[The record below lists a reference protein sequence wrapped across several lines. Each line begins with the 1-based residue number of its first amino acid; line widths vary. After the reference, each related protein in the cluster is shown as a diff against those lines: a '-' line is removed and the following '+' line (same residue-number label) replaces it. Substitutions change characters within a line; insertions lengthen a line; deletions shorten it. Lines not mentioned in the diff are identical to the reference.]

1 MDTAAVVTVILL
13 VGTFSGGHMTPFIFL
28 FLVFLTV
35 VLLIYFVLP
44 GICEFWR
51 KYLLRAKATEQRLA
65 ILELLKTFNMIYQ
78 EIENV
83 AKGKGVILYFI
94 SLFSWGIEI
103 GSVAVLNGI
112 LKEGELS
119 TMISGY
125 LISEMNGHPTVE
137 LQQFVFTS
145 IILLTIFYFVFKIIT
160 ILYEKKVHE

>member
-1 MDTAAVVTVILL
+1 MTVILL
-13 VGTFSGGHMTPFIFL
+13 VGIFGGGHMTSFIFL
-28 FLVFLTV
+28 FLVFLTF
-35 VLLIYFVLP
+35 VLFIYFVFP

-65 ILELLKTFNMIYQ
+65 VLEMLKTFNMIYQ

-94 SLFSWGIEI
+94 SLLSWGIEI

-119 TMISGY
+119 AMISGY
-125 LISEMNGHPTVE
+125 LISAMNGHPTFE
-137 LQQFVFTS
+137 LQQFVFIS
-145 IILLTIFYFVFKIIT
+145 ISLLTVSYFVLKIIT
-160 ILYEKKVHE
+160 VLYEKKVYE

>member
-1 MDTAAVVTVILL
+1 M
-13 VGTFSGGHMTPFIFL
+13 
-28 FLVFLTV
+28 
-35 VLLIYFVLP
+35 
-44 GICEFWR
+44 
-51 KYLLRAKATEQRLA
+51 
-65 ILELLKTFNMIYQ
+65 
-78 EIENV
+78 

-125 LISEMNGHPTVE
+125 LISAMNGHPTVE